1 MREAIGGTWLLTIVL
16 VFIVLFSSF
25 LALSINY
32 SKAFKVKNGIVNIIE
47 KNEGLSDDSKQEI
60 KDYLSTV
67 GYLVYSSCPKNLTE
81 QGDKTKMAGFERYA
95 ANANK
100 YLYCVAKTDD
110 DSGNLKK
117 SYYKVTVFFRVDL
130 PILGEIFTFPITG
143 ETKPIYFAKDDVSEW
158 NR

>member
-47 KNEGLSDDSKQEI
+47 KKEGLSEASQTEI
-60 KDYLSTV
+60 EKYLSTV
-67 GYLVYSSCPKNLTE
+67 GYLVYSKCPKNLTE
-81 QGDKTKMAGFERYA
+81 QGDGTLVSGFIPYTADASQYR
-95 ANANK
+95 
-100 YLYCVAKTDD
+100 YCVAKTED
-110 DSGNLKK
+110 DSGNIKK

-130 PILGEIFTFPITG
+130 PILGDIFTFPISG
-143 ETKPIYFAKDDVSEW
+143 ETKPIYFAKDDVPGW
-158 NR
+158 N

>member
-47 KNEGLSDDSKQEI
+47 KNEGLSDDSQDEI
-60 KDYLSTV
+60 KDYLTTV
-67 GYLVYSSCPKNLTE
+67 GYLIYSSCPKNLTE
-81 QGDKTKMAGFERYA
+81 QGDKTKLAGFEHYA

-110 DSGNLKK
+110 DSGNIKK

-130 PILGEIFTFPITG
+130 PILGEIFTFPISG
-143 ETKPIYFAKDDVSEW
+143 ETKPIYFAKDEKIPGW
-158 NR
+158 K

>member
-1 MREAIGGTWLLTIVL
+1 MREAIGGTWLFTIVL

-47 KNEGLSDDSKQEI
+47 KNEGLSNDSQDEI
-60 KDYLSTV
+60 TKYLSNV
-67 GYLVYSSCPKNLTE
+67 GYLVYSKCPKNLTE
-81 QGDKTKMAGFERYA
+81 QGDRTLVSGFDPYA
-95 ANANK
+95 SDSSK
-100 YLYCVAKTDD
+100 YRYCVAKTEDT
-110 DSGNLKK
+110 SGNIKK

-143 ETKPIYFAKDDVSEW
+143 ETKPIYFAKDEVPGW
-158 NR
+158 K

>member
-47 KNEGLSDDSKQEI
+47 KKEGLSDDSQQEI

-67 GYLVYSSCPKNLTE
+67 GYLVYSKCPKNLTE
-81 QGDKTKMAGFERYA
+81 QGDGTLVSGFDPYA
-95 ANANK
+95 ADATK
-100 YLYCVAKTDD
+100 YRYCVAKTVD
-110 DSGNLKK
+110 DSGNIKK

-130 PILGEIFTFPITG
+130 PILGEIFTFPISG
-143 ETKPIYFAKDDVSEW
+143 ETKPIYFAKDEVPGW
-158 NR
+158 N